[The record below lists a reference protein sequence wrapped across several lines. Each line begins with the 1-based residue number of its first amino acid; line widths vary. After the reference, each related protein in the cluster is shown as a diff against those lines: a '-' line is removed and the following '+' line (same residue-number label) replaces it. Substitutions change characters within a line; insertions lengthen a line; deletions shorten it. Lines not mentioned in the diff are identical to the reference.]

1 MRHLQG
7 DNRHQ
12 QALLPDSL
20 EDFVPEDHPVRVIDA
35 FVDTLDFVALE
46 FTKAKTKVT
55 GRKPYHP
62 GDLLKLYVYG
72 YLNQV
77 QTSRRLEKEC
87 QRNME
92 LLWLM
97 KRLKP
102 DFKTIAD
109 FRRENGLAIKGA
121 CRAFIEFCRGAD
133 LLFVQ
138 RVAVDGSK
146 FKAAASKD
154 KALTRKQLKRDRE
167 ALEKKI
173 ADYLHQLDTGDQEDI
188 GIEVNHEQVRDIVA
202 RLKSKKIRLDEREAL
217 MDRLHTD
224 QHCETEE
231 EARLMRSGRDGMVLG
246 YNVQS
251 AVEAD
256 TGLIVHHDITND
268 GGDNQ
273 LLQPM
278 AEQAKAVAGTETME
292 VLADA
297 GYANGEQ
304 LAACEAQGI
313 LATVPRRNIPSA
325 YVDLFQKKD
334 FHYDQDTN
342 SYRCPAGETLRYRR
356 DDKKRKLHLY
366 VRKGCN
372 TCSLQGQCTP
382 GNTRTLSRHFHEE
395 AYDRAQAR
403 IKADPSLMKQRMAI
417 VERPFAVLKQV
428 MALRRFVCRGLKGA
442 GSEVAI
448 GVLGYNMNRMIQRE
462 GVIKLLALME

>member
-7 DNRHQ
+7 ENRHQ
-12 QALLPDSL
+12 KALLPDSL
-20 EDFVPEDHPVRVIDA
+20 EDFVSQDHPARVIDA
-35 FVDTLDFVALE
+35 FIDTLDFIALG
-46 FTKAKTKVT
+46 FTKAETKLT

-77 QTSRRLEKEC
+77 QTSRRLEREC

-97 KRLKP
+97 KRLRP

-109 FRRENGLAIKGA
+109 FRRENGQAIKA
-121 CRAFIEFCRGAD
+121 TCRAFIEFCRGAN
-133 LLFVQ
+133 LLSMQ
-138 RVAVDGSK
+138 RVAIDGSK

-154 KALTRKQLKRDRE
+154 KAMTRKQLKRDRD
-167 ALEKKI
+167 ALDKKI
-173 ADYLHQLDTGDQEDI
+173 SDYLEQLEIADQQDVGVEM
-188 GIEVNHEQVRDIVA
+188 NREQIRDIVA
-202 RLKSKKIRLDEREAL
+202 RLKKKVHRLDEREAL
-217 MDRLHTD
+217 MDQANSD

-231 EARLMRSGRDGMVLG
+231 QARLMRSGRDGMVLG

-256 TGLIVHHDITND
+256 SGLIIHHDISND

-278 AEQAKAVAGTETME
+278 AEQAKAVAGTETLE

-313 LATVPRRNIPSA
+313 TATVPRRNIPSA
-325 YVDLFQKKD
+325 YANLFQKND
-334 FHYDQDTN
+334 FHYDRDTN
-342 SYRCPAGETLRYRR
+342 SYRCPAGETLPYRR
-356 DDKKRKLHLY
+356 DDKRRKLHLY
-366 VRKGCN
+366 IRKGCN
-372 TCSLQGQCTP
+372 ACPLQGQCTP
-382 GNTRTLSRHFHEE
+382 GDTRTLTRHFHED

-403 IKADPSLMKQRMAI
+403 IKADPSLMKQRMA
-417 VERPFAVLKQV
+417 VAERPFAVLKQV

-462 GVIKLLALME
+462 GAIKLLALLE